1 MKKFGGASSKG
12 IVCPPPVG
20 MGLTDLPNIG
30 RGDRGTPSPHP
41 TPVPVSLTLSMC
53 AFGAFLDWVF
63 GSIGIL
69 KLFQIKLIDVRRF
82 CCSCIFTRYIFI
94 SNFMVIL

>member
-1 MKKFGGASSKG
+1 MG
-12 IVCPPPVG
+12 IICPPPVG
-20 MGLTDLPNIG
+20 IGLTDLPNIG

-63 GSIGIL
+63 GSTYFEIISDKSDRCQTIL
-69 KLFQIKLIDVRRF
+69 FFLHIHEM
-82 CCSCIFTRYIFI
+82 YIF
-94 SNFMVIL
+94 F